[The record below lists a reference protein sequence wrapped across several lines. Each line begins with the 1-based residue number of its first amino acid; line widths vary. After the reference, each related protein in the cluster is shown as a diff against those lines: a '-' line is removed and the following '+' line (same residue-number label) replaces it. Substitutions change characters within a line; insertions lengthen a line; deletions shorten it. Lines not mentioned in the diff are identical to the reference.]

1 MKAKEETYMN
11 FSIDVESLT
20 RFHDESIHQIRN
32 GRKLQDI
39 QGRI

>member
-11 FSIDVESLT
+11 FSIDVESMTL
-20 RFHDESIHQIRN
+20 FHDEIIHQIRH

-39 QGRI
+39 QGHI